1 MSMKFSQGF
10 FTPKNPE
17 KYAGRG
23 SIRYRSSWELKFM
36 NFLDENPA
44 IKHWASESIS
54 IQYIN
59 PIVGK
64 TKSYVPD
71 FFIIYEDAQGNKK
84 AEIVEIKPYKE
95 TTLENAGRSQKAQIQ
110 AVVNQAKWKAAV
122 EFCNR
127 QGLQFRVITE
137 HDMFAG
143 TKKKKSK

>member
-1 MSMKFSQGF
+1 MSMKFSQGLF
-10 FTPKNPE
+10 EPKHPE

-54 IQYIN
+54 IPYKN

-64 TKSYVPD
+64 TKSYIPD

-84 AEIVEIKPYKE
+84 AEIVEIKPHK
-95 TTLENAGRSQKAQIQ
+95 
-110 AVVNQAKWKAAV
+110 
-122 EFCNR
+122 
-127 QGLQFRVITE
+127 
-137 HDMFAG
+137 
-143 TKKKKSK
+143 

>member
-1 MSMKFSQGF
+1 MKFSQGF